1 MPPHAP
7 RFGKAAVFSPS
18 CTADHRALSRRGAG
32 TTPPKKRIYHR
43 RPWTTAWCQTPWL
56 YYTSPEFVWDCMVH
70 RRSCCIRGG
79 LRAPPRA
86 PPETDGLGAVSTPD
100 TAHGSRF
107 GEICGQYVNR
117 RAIQGH
123 SIAKC
128 AHGRPTPTHTVL
140 CRHIRRLF
148 PSFPLPDKATRA
160 THGNA
165 WPHVTPLAANGGA
178 VGKGEAR

>member
-1 MPPHAP
+1 MLRASAKRLFFPRLAPPTTA
-7 RFGKAAVFSPS
+7 RYAAAARAQPPPKSESIVG
-18 CTADHRALSRRGAG
+18 AHRLLHGARRRGCTIPAQNSCG
-32 TTPPKKRIYHR
+32 T
-43 RPWTTAWCQTPWL
+43 
-56 YYTSPEFVWDCMVH
+56 VWFIVGLAVYG
-70 RRSCCIRGG
+70 GG